1 MSGRPSLP
9 VGRAALA
16 VSVVVGLAV
25 PVASAQEVRVGYVHV
40 MDLAGRPVTDVTQD
54 EFEVEEGGREARVI
68 AARNGSEPMKIA
80 LLVDNGDAMRAGQAV
95 NPLRDAV
102 AAFLEAVPP
111 QHAVSLFTIGGQVR
125 RLVDFTTDREEL
137 IETGRSIFTDQAG
150 GVRFVDAIRETLDRR
165 YDGDE
170 AWPVFVALL
179 SDAPESSAFM
189 NDRRFLRFV
198 NDLREAGVM
207 IHVVQWS
214 AAGRDRPDSATS
226 FAVNL
231 TGNTGGRYRSLAV
244 ATGMVNAMAE
254 LGAALGAHY
263 EEMSSR
269 YVVVYERPD
278 PPGRRVRVR
287 VTRPAVGVRLYP
299 DRSLDR

>member
-1 MSGRPSLP
+1 MVGKLGRRG
-9 VGRAALA
+9 GRAMLVAGVA
-16 VSVVVGLAV
+16 VGLAG
-25 PVASAQEVRVGYVHV
+25 PAASAQELRVAYVHV
-40 MDLAGRPVTDVTQD
+40 MNLAGQPVSDLTQD
-54 EFEVEEGGREARVI
+54 EFVVEESGRDARVV
-68 AARNGSEPMKIA
+68 AARNGSDPMEIA

-102 AAFLEAVPP
+102 AGFLEALPP

-137 IETGRSIFTDQAG
+137 IEAGRGIFTDQAG
-150 GVRFVDAIRETLDRR
+150 GVRLVDGVRETFDRR

-179 SDAPESSAFM
+179 SDGPESSAFM
-189 NDRRFLRFV
+189 NERRQLRFLSE
-198 NDLREAGVM
+198 LRAAGVM

-214 AAGRDRPDSATS
+214 AAGRNRPDSATGY
-226 FAVNL
+226 ALNL
-231 TGNTGGRYRSLAV
+231 TRNTGGNYRSVAV
-244 ATGMVNAMAE
+244 ASGMVDAMAA
-254 LGAALGAHY
+254 LGAELGAHY
-263 EEMSSR
+263 EEMASR
-269 YVVVYERPD
+269 YVVVYEPPD

-299 DRSLDR
+299 DRNMNP

>member
-1 MSGRPSLP
+1 MIGRGSRRA
-9 VGRAALA
+9 GRAVLVAGA
-16 VSVVVGLAV
+16 AIGLAA
-25 PVASAQEVRVGYVHV
+25 PAASAQEVRVGFVHV

-54 EFEVEEGGREARVI
+54 EFEIEESGREGRII
-68 AARNGSEPMKIA
+68 AARNGSEPMKIS

-102 AAFLEAVPP
+102 AAFLEALPA

-137 IETGRSIFTDQAG
+137 IEAGRSIFTDQAG

-179 SDAPESSAFM
+179 SDAPEASAFM

-214 AAGRDRPDSATS
+214 AAGRNRPDSATS

-244 ATGMVNAMAE
+244 ATGMVDAMAE

-263 EEMSSR
+263 DEMSSR

-278 PPGRRVRVR
+278 PPGRRVRIR

>member
-1 MSGRPSLP
+1 MIGMLSRRARHVTP
-9 VGRAALA
+9 VACL
-16 VSVVVGLAV
+16 VVGLAV
-25 PVASAQEVRVGYVHV
+25 PAASAQEVRVAYVHV
-40 MDLAGRPVTDVTQD
+40 MDLAGQPVRDVTQD
-54 EFEVEEGGREARVI
+54 EFEVEESGREGRVV
-68 AARNGSEPMKIA
+68 AVRNGFEPMKIA

-95 NPLRDAV
+95 NPLRAAV
-102 AAFLEAVPP
+102 AAFLEALPP

-137 IETGRSIFTDQAG
+137 IEAGRGIFTDQAG

-179 SDAPESSAFM
+179 SDAPEASAFM

-207 IHVVQWS
+207 IHAVQWS

-244 ATGMVNAMAE
+244 ATGMVGAMAD

-263 EEMSSR
+263 EEMASR

-278 PPGRRVRVR
+278 RPGRRVRMR